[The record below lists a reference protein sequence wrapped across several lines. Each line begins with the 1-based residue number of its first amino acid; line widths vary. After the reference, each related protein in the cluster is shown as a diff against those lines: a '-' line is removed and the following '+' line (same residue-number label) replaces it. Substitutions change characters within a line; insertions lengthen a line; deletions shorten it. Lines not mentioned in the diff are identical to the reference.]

1 MLAVASPSFG
11 RLHAPPA
18 RPKDR
23 RVPGTV
29 RPGRVLDHAAHGARR
44 LRRRPHAV
52 RVQQEQRVHARARV
66 APVRARLPAR
76 GWLHDAVQRAR
87 AGRHSLLALVA
98 AQEGVVRLCLLPD
111 LVLPVRHHGH
121 GHELALRQELLHG
134 ARGLARSRRHPVPV
148 PAQVGD
154 HRRLRAADAPGDLP
168 EHQELLLGHGLG
180 AARGAG
186 DRDPLMPPEQI
197 IAALMFAGMIAFLFL
212 GFPVAFSL
220 TFTGLFFG
228 LIGVGFGY
236 LHVNFFD
243 ILPLRIW
250 GTMTNFTLLAVP
262 LFVFMGVALEK
273 SGLAEELLETMAL
286 LFGKLKGGIAISVV
300 VVGAILAAS
309 TGIVGASVITM
320 GLISLP
326 TMLRRG
332 YDKQLI
338 CGTIC
343 ASGTLGQIIPPS
355 VILVLLGDI
364 MGVSVGD
371 LYIGAVLPGLVLV
384 ALYIMYIAILGRLRP
399 ELAPAIPDAEL
410 REFRAEALKRV
421 TMALIPALVLIV
433 AVLGA
438 IFAGVATPTEAASV
452 GAVGG
457 IGLTMVK
464 RKFSWAMLRNVM
476 EATTRITSLAFII
489 LVGANCFGLVFRGLN
504 GDHLIQDFL
513 KALPLGRY
521 GVLAVVMFVI
531 FVLGFFIDFFEICF
545 IHVPILT
552 PVLVTHFGFDPMWLG
567 VVIGVN
573 LQTSFLTPPFG
584 FALFYLRGVAPP
596 EIKTTD
602 IYRGVV
608 PFVALQLIGLTL
620 VIAYPEIVFALIRFF
635 RG

>member
-1 MLAVASPSFG
+1 MLAVSSPSSG

-52 RVQQEQRVHARARV
+52 RVQQEQRVHAGARV
-66 APVRARLPAR
+66 ASVRARLPAR

-87 AGRHSLLALVA
+87 ARGYPLLALVA
-98 AQEGVVRLCLLPD
+98 AQEGVVRLRLLPD

-148 PAQVGD
+148 PAQIGD

-180 AARGAG
+180 AARGAS
-186 DRDPLMPPEQI
+186 DRGPLMPLEQI

-220 TFTGLFFG
+220 T
-228 LIGVGFGY
+228 
-236 LHVNFFD
+236 
-243 ILPLRIW
+243 LRIW

-286 LFGKLKGGIAISVV
+286 VFGKLKGGIAISVV

-332 YDKQLI
+332 YDKELI

-355 VILVLLGDI
+355 VILILLGDI

-371 LYIGAVLPGLVLV
+371 LYIGAVIPGLVLV
-384 ALYIMYIAILGRLRP
+384 ALYIVYLLILAHWKPHLAP
-399 ELAPAIPDAEL
+399 PIPAAELAAFRGDAV
-410 REFRAEALKRV
+410 KRV
-421 TMALIPALVLIV
+421 VIALIPAFALIV
-433 AVLGA
+433 GVLGS
-438 IFAGVATPTEAASV
+438 IFAGIASPTEAASV
-452 GAVGG
+452 GAAGG
-457 IGLTMVK
+457 LILTMLK
-464 RKFSWAMLRNVM
+464 RRFSMSMLRSVM
-476 EATTRITSLAFII
+476 QATTRITSLAFII

-513 KALPLGRY
+513 KGLPFGAY

-531 FVLGFFIDFFEICF
+531 FLLGFFIDFFEICF

-552 PVLVTHFGFDPMWLG
+552 PVLVTHFGFDPVWLG

-596 EIKTTD
+596 EITTPN

-608 PFVALQLIGLTL
+608 PFVALQLIGLIL
-620 VIAYPEIVFALIRFF
+620 LIAFPDLSFWLIRAL
-635 RG
+635 R

>member
-1 MLAVASPSFG
+1 M
-11 RLHAPPA
+11 PA
-18 RPKDR
+18 
-23 RVPGTV
+23 
-29 RPGRVLDHAAHGARR
+29 
-44 LRRRPHAV
+44 
-52 RVQQEQRVHARARV
+52 
-66 APVRARLPAR
+66 
-76 GWLHDAVQRAR
+76 
-87 AGRHSLLALVA
+87 
-98 AQEGVVRLCLLPD
+98 
-111 LVLPVRHHGH
+111 
-121 GHELALRQELLHG
+121 
-134 ARGLARSRRHPVPV
+134 
-148 PAQVGD
+148 
-154 HRRLRAADAPGDLP
+154 
-168 EHQELLLGHGLG
+168 
-180 AARGAG
+180 
-186 DRDPLMPPEQI
+186 EQI
-197 IAALMFAGMIAFLFL
+197 LAAFMFAGMIAFLFV

-228 LIGVGFGY
+228 VLGVLMGA
-236 LHVNFFD
+236 LRADFFD
-243 ILPLRIW
+243 ILPIRIW
-250 GTMTNFTLLAVP
+250 GTMTNYTLLAVP
-262 LFVFMGVALEK
+262 LFVFMGVVLEK

-286 LFGKLKGGIAISVV
+286 LFGKMRGGIAISVV

-320 GLISLP
+320 GLVSLP

-332 YDKQLI
+332 YHKELI

-371 LYIGAVLPGLVLV
+371 LYIGAVLPGFLLV
-384 ALYIMYIAILGRLRP
+384 ALYIIYITILGRVRP
-399 ELAPAIPDAEL
+399 DMAPAIPDAEL
-410 REFRAEALKRV
+410 RDFRGEALKRV
-421 TMALIPALVLIV
+421 TLALIPAFVLIL

-457 IGLTMVK
+457 IVLTMVK
-464 RKFSWAMLRNVM
+464 RRFTWAMLRNVM

-504 GDHLIQDFL
+504 GDHMIQDFL
-513 KALPLGRY
+513 KSLPLGPY
-521 GVLAVVMFVI
+521 GVLGVVMFVI
-531 FVLGFFIDFFEICF
+531 FILGFFIDFFEICF

-552 PVLVTHFGFDPMWLG
+552 PVLVTHFGFDPLWLG

-608 PFVALQLIGLTL
+608 PFVGLQLIGLTL
-620 VIAYPEIVFALIRFF
+620 TIAFPWLVRALFTVFR
-635 RG
+635 

>member
-1 MLAVASPSFG
+1 
-11 RLHAPPA
+11 
-18 RPKDR
+18 
-23 RVPGTV
+23 
-29 RPGRVLDHAAHGARR
+29 
-44 LRRRPHAV
+44 
-52 RVQQEQRVHARARV
+52 
-66 APVRARLPAR
+66 
-76 GWLHDAVQRAR
+76 
-87 AGRHSLLALVA
+87 
-98 AQEGVVRLCLLPD
+98 
-111 LVLPVRHHGH
+111 
-121 GHELALRQELLHG
+121 
-134 ARGLARSRRHPVPV
+134 
-148 PAQVGD
+148 
-154 HRRLRAADAPGDLP
+154 
-168 EHQELLLGHGLG
+168 
-180 AARGAG
+180 
-186 DRDPLMPPEQI
+186 MPPEQI

-228 LIGVGFGY
+228 LLGMVLGL
-236 LHVNFFD
+236 LHSNFFA

-286 LFGKLKGGIAISVV
+286 LFGKQRGGIAVSVV

-320 GLISLP
+320 GLVSLP

-332 YDKQLI
+332 YSKELI
-338 CGTIC
+338 TGTIC
-343 ASGTLGQIIPPS
+343 AAGTLGQIIPPS
-355 VILVLLGDI
+355 VILILLGDI

-371 LYIGAVLPGLVLV
+371 LYMGAVIPGLVLV
-384 ALYIMYIAILGRLRP
+384 GLYILYIGVLARWKP
-399 ELAPAIPDAEL
+399 ELAPPIPAEEL
-410 REFRAEALKRV
+410 AAFRGDALKRV
-421 TMALIPALVLIV
+421 TIALIPALALIV
-433 AVLGA
+433 GVLGS
-438 IFAGVATPTEAASV
+438 IFVGIASPTEAASV
-452 GAVGG
+452 GAAGG
-457 IGLTMVK
+457 LILTMLK
-464 RKFSWAMLRNVM
+464 GRFSMPMLRSVT

-513 KALPLGRY
+513 KGLPFGAY

-531 FVLGFFIDFFEICF
+531 FLLGFFIDFFEICF

-552 PVLVTHFGFDPMWLG
+552 PVLVTHFGFDPVWLG

-596 EIKTTD
+596 EITTPD
-602 IYRGVV
+602 IYRGVI

-620 VIAYPEIVFALIRFF
+620 VIVYPQLSSFLIHALR
-635 RG
+635 

>member
-1 MLAVASPSFG
+1 
-11 RLHAPPA
+11 
-18 RPKDR
+18 
-23 RVPGTV
+23 
-29 RPGRVLDHAAHGARR
+29 
-44 LRRRPHAV
+44 
-52 RVQQEQRVHARARV
+52 
-66 APVRARLPAR
+66 
-76 GWLHDAVQRAR
+76 
-87 AGRHSLLALVA
+87 
-98 AQEGVVRLCLLPD
+98 
-111 LVLPVRHHGH
+111 
-121 GHELALRQELLHG
+121 
-134 ARGLARSRRHPVPV
+134 
-148 PAQVGD
+148 
-154 HRRLRAADAPGDLP
+154 
-168 EHQELLLGHGLG
+168 
-180 AARGAG
+180 
-186 DRDPLMPPEQI
+186 MPPEQML
-197 IAALMFAGMIAFLFL
+197 AAVMFAGMIAFLFV

-228 LIGVGFGY
+228 LLGVLSGV
-236 LHVNFFD
+236 LRPDFFD

-250 GTMTNFTLLAVP
+250 GTMTNYTLLAVP
-262 LFVFMGVALEK
+262 LFVFMGVVLEK

-286 LFGKLKGGIAISVV
+286 LFGRLRGGIAISVV

-320 GLISLP
+320 GLVSLP

-384 ALYIMYIAILGRLRP
+384 GLYIVYLVILGRLRP
-399 ELAPAIPDAEL
+399 ELAPAIPDEEL
-410 REFRAEALKRV
+410 REFRGEAIKRV
-421 TMALIPALVLIV
+421 TIALIPAFVLIV

-438 IFAGVATPTEAASV
+438 IFAGVATPSEAASV

-457 IGLTMVK
+457 ILLTMVK
-464 RKFSWAMLRNVM
+464 RRFSWAMLRNVM

-513 KALPLGRY
+513 KGLPLGPY

-531 FVLGFFIDFFEICF
+531 FLLGFFIDFFEICF

-552 PVLVTHFGFDPMWLG
+552 PVLVQHFGFDAMWLG

-608 PFVALQLIGLTL
+608 PFVALQLIGLTIT
-620 VIAYPEIVFALIRFF
+620 IAFPQIVRALFTVF

>member
-1 MLAVASPSFG
+1 ML
-11 RLHAPPA
+11 
-18 RPKDR
+18 
-23 RVPGTV
+23 
-29 RPGRVLDHAAHGARR
+29 
-44 LRRRPHAV
+44 
-52 RVQQEQRVHARARV
+52 
-66 APVRARLPAR
+66 
-76 GWLHDAVQRAR
+76 
-87 AGRHSLLALVA
+87 
-98 AQEGVVRLCLLPD
+98 
-111 LVLPVRHHGH
+111 
-121 GHELALRQELLHG
+121 
-134 ARGLARSRRHPVPV
+134 
-148 PAQVGD
+148 
-154 HRRLRAADAPGDLP
+154 
-168 EHQELLLGHGLG
+168 
-180 AARGAG
+180 
-186 DRDPLMPPEQI
+186 PPEQI
-197 IAALMFAGMIAFLFL
+197 LAAFMFAGMIVFLFA

-220 TFTGLFFG
+220 TFTGIFFG
-228 LIGVGFGY
+228 GLGVLSG
-236 LHVNFFD
+236 LLRADFFD
-243 ILPLRIW
+243 ILPIRIW
-250 GTMTNFTLLAVP
+250 GTMTNYTLLAVP
-262 LFVFMGVALEK
+262 LFVFMGVVLEK

-286 LFGKLKGGIAISVV
+286 LFGKMRGGIAISVV

-320 GLISLP
+320 GLVSLP

-332 YDKQLI
+332 YHKELI

-371 LYIGAVLPGLVLV
+371 LYIGAVLPGLLLV
-384 ALYIMYIAILGRLRP
+384 ALYIIYIAILGRLRP
-399 ELAPAIPDAEL
+399 ELAPAIPEAEL
-410 REFRAEALKRV
+410 AVFRGDALKRV
-421 TMALIPALVLIV
+421 TIALIPAFALIV

-457 IGLTMVK
+457 IVLTMVK
-464 RKFSWAMLRNVM
+464 RKFSWGMLRNVM

-513 KALPLGRY
+513 KSLPLGSY
-521 GVLAVVMFVI
+521 GVLAVVMFII
-531 FVLGFFIDFFEICF
+531 FLLGFFIDFFEICF

-552 PVLVTHFGFDPMWLG
+552 PVLVTHFGFDPLWLG
-567 VVIGVN
+567 VIIGVN

-608 PFVALQLIGLTL
+608 PFVALQLIGLTIT
-620 VIAYPEIVFALIRFF
+620 IAFPQIVRALFFLF